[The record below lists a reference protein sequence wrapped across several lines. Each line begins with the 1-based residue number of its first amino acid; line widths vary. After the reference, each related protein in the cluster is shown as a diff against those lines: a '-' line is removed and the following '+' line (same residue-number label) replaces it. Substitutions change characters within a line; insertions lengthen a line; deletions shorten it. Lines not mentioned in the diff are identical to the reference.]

1 MRRRERGGRR
11 HAIVLRV
18 AGTWI
23 PSVMR
28 FLLHEMKRM
37 MCGRS

>member
-23 PSVMR
+23 PSIKR
-28 FLLHEMKRM
+28 FLLHAMKRL

>member
-11 HAIVLRV
+11 PAIVLRV

-23 PSVMR
+23 PSIKR
-28 FLLHEMKRM
+28 FSCTRWSGW
-37 MCGRS
+37 CAGAA